1 MWLVWALQATLAKC
15 SPWRTA
21 QFDTIRLLLIKI
33 AACVDEPKKHG
44 SRPWDLLMLGL
55 GRQGRARAQ

>member
-1 MWLVWALQATLAKC
+1 MWLVWALQATLPKW

-21 QFDTIRLLLIKI
+21 QFDTIRLLPIRI

-44 SRPWDLLMLGL
+44 SRPLDLLVMPHKTNA
-55 GRQGRARAQ
+55 GR